1 MLIIR
6 CAYWLCHCW
15 CWARELSG
23 ESCAWE
29 KEKKKKIIWKGPPL
43 IIWSN
48 LQLEVGLAPVVKQ
61 VAQGHVQ
68 SNLGTSP
75 TMGLP
80 QPGRAA
86 CSCPW
91 VLSVKTFPLS
101 ELILLQCMPLPRFF
115 FAVSRSEKSGSS
127 FALTPFRE
135 WKTAVSLLLS
145 RLNKPLLIH
154 YTVQPYSCSGGPLA
168 SPQFVSN
175 FLELRSQTQE
185 VVLEVCWVKKSN
197 PFFPPTGDAFNAAP
211 PVVSCFCHR
220 STLLA
225 HVQLVHQFHRCFST
239 ELLPFTLPFTKDPK
253 YQTWESCSAY
263 FSTHGMRL
271 WLGFS
276 LLHFSSIC
284 GDYTV
289 SSGSTAGC

>member
-1 MLIIR
+1 MCLGKR
-6 CAYWLCHCW
+6 
-15 CWARELSG
+15 
-23 ESCAWE
+23 
-29 KEKKKKIIWKGPPL
+29 KKKKKIIWKGPPL

-48 LQLEVGLAPVVKQ
+48 LQLEVGLAPV

-253 YQTWESCSAY
+253 YQRWESCSAY
-263 FSTHGMRL
+263 FSTRGMRL

>member
-15 CWARELSG
+15 CWACELSG

-29 KEKKKKIIWKGPPL
+29 KKKKKIIWKRPPE

-80 QPGRAA
+80 QPGRAT

-91 VLSVKTFPLS
+91 VLLVKTFPLS
-101 ELILLQCMPLPRFF
+101 ELSLLQCVPLPHFFF

-154 YTVQPYSCSGGPLA
+154 YTVQPSSCSGGPLA

-185 VVLEVCWVKKSN
+185 VVLEVSWVKKSN
-197 PFFPPTGDAFNAAP
+197 PFFPPTGDAFNAVP

-225 HVQLVHQFHRCFST
+225 HIQLVHQFHRCFST
-239 ELLPFTLPFTKDPK
+239 ELLPFTLLTLPFTKDPK
-253 YQTWESCSAY
+253 YQRWESCSAY
-263 FSTHGMRL
+263 FSTRGMRL
-271 WLGFS
+271 WLWDLVF
-276 LLHFSSIC
+276 
-284 GDYTV
+284 
-289 SSGSTAGC
+289 

>member
-1 MLIIR
+1 M
-6 CAYWLCHCW
+6 
-15 CWARELSG
+15 
-23 ESCAWE
+23 
-29 KEKKKKIIWKGPPL
+29 
-43 IIWSN
+43 
-48 LQLEVGLAPVVKQ
+48 
-61 VAQGHVQ
+61 
-68 SNLGTSP
+68 
-75 TMGLP
+75 
-80 QPGRAA
+80 
-86 CSCPW
+86 
-91 VLSVKTFPLS
+91 
-101 ELILLQCMPLPRFF
+101 
-115 FAVSRSEKSGSS
+115 
-127 FALTPFRE
+127 E

-253 YQTWESCSAY
+253 YQRWESCSAY
-263 FSTHGMRL
+263 FSTRGMRL